1 MNYSWP
7 GNVRELENFVKRY
20 LILGD
25 EDGTVSQLQTKHGK
39 GRTGND
45 GSSALPCVTEV
56 SDLKLLVRSLKE
68 ETEKQAIRLAL
79 ERYNGNRR
87 DAAQALNIST
97 KAMLHKQRRYGIG
110 NTQL

>member
-1 MNYSWP
+1 
-7 GNVRELENFVKRY
+7 
-20 LILGD
+20 
-25 EDGTVSQLQTKHGK
+25 
-39 GRTGND
+39 
-45 GSSALPCVTEV
+45 
-56 SDLKLLVRSLKE
+56 LKLLVRSLKE